1 MHEGKVRVCKS
12 SLLLLGC
19 VREGYVGR
27 GGTLSFH
34 SRQQQPAAGE
44 KGGTEQLLPATTSG
58 FTSAQ
63 ESGQRSLS
71 HAIGGGGGG
80 KERAGADCGGRR
92 RLLIHGPLLV
102 SSGGVGVDVNPEEGR
117 ISPSI
122 SQQQSLPLLGFC
134 RFILPSSFSLLRG
147 LCSRR
152 QKQENRVIDPQLL
165 LLLPFPQ
172 QLSQSE
178 YRQRRRSE
186 QHNG

>member
-92 RLLIHGPLLV
+92 RLLIHGPLL
-102 SSGGVGVDVNPEEGR
+102 SSGGGSVDVNPEEGR

-152 QKQENRVIDPQLL
+152 QKQENRVIDPQLP
-165 LLLPFPQ
+165 LLLPLPQ